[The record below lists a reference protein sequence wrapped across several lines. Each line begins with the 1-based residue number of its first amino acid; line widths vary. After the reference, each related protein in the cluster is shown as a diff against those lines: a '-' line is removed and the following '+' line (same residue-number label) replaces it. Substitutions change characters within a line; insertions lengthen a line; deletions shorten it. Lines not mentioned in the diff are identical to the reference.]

1 MRKQFD
7 EQLEKL
13 NNELIDM
20 GALCES
26 AIADAIKSFGAQ
38 DRSFAGRIE
47 KAEKEIDAS
56 QRSIDMMCMKLLLR
70 QQPVA
75 KDLRLVTAASKM
87 ATDMERIGDQALDM
101 AELAQYCD
109 LSGDPA
115 EKEIYAMT
123 AEVINMLVSSIDA
136 FVKRDTQAAAD
147 VIERDDTADSMFGVI
162 RNILAVSIESRQI
175 SGAQA
180 LDTLMTAKYLE
191 RIGDHATNIA
201 EQTIFAVTGKI

>member
-1 MRKQFD
+1 
-7 EQLEKL
+7 
-13 NNELIDM
+13 
-20 GALCES
+20 
-26 AIADAIKSFGAQ
+26 
-38 DRSFAGRIE
+38 
-47 KAEKEIDAS
+47 
-56 QRSIDMMCMKLLLR
+56 
-70 QQPVA
+70 
-75 KDLRLVTAASKM
+75 
-87 ATDMERIGDQALDM
+87 
-101 AELAQYCD
+101 
-109 LSGDPA
+109 
-115 EKEIYAMT
+115 
-123 AEVINMLVSSIDA
+123 VSSIDA